1 MAILINGEPI
11 ELVHGSVQRSATEYS
26 HEVEGAETAEYR
38 LTETDQTDPAG
49 RFRFRV
55 TGDALLIQR
64 ARRAEWAE
72 AKSLITVE
80 EEGVTLT
87 FSDDGMV
94 ELLKQMTMHVQGS
107 SLAGLYFRQL
117 VESVMVAA

>member
-1 MAILINGEPI
+1 MGIRINGEPI
-11 ELVHGSVQRSATEYS
+11 QLADGSFQRSEDEVSY
-26 HEVEGAETAEYR
+26 EVEGAETAEYR

-94 ELLKQMTMHVQGS
+94 ELLRQMTMHVQGG

-117 VESVMVAA
+117 IESVMVAA